1 MLPAPV
7 AGAPLTSG
15 SLAWLALAATARELS
30 DFARGLVASPSP
42 GDSGYDGAL
51 LVDALRVRELAEQV
65 LNAAILTERLTG
77 TGWSE
82 LADELGA
89 GAAEVQQRWQP
100 AVAAWDHQVEHAA
113 AFGSTSNT
121 PRAVAEPVAV
131 ADELDQWVSTHH
143 ETGDPPVGQQPVTSG
158 LAQMDPLRELL
169 HLAALRR
176 LYGAK
181 GQCTADLA
189 AREATV
195 EHALGHA
202 HP

>member
-15 SLAWLALAATARELS
+15 SLARLALGAVARELS

-42 GDSGYDGAL
+42 GGSGYDGAL

-65 LNAAILTERLTG
+65 LHAAVLTERLTG

-82 LADELGA
+82 LADELDA

-100 AVAAWDHQVEHAA
+100 AVTAWDHQVEHAA
-113 AFGSTSNT
+113 AFGASPDT
-121 PRAVAEPVAV
+121 PRAIAEPAAV
-131 ADELDQWVSTHH
+131 ADELDQWVSTHQ
-143 ETGDPPVGQQPVTSG
+143 EAGDPPIGEHPVTSG

-181 GQCTADLA
+181 GQCSAGLA

-195 EHALGHA
+195 EHALGHTQ
-202 HP
+202 P